1 MRFCFAILLTVVSAS
16 GASWY
21 VDKDATGTRAGTS
34 WANAWTNFAGV
45 TWGGGGVTAGDTLY
59 ISGGSTSKT
68 YAEQWTVGAAG
79 TVGSPINIRVG
90 QDTGHNGD
98 VIFDFSAS
106 ASFGTNHTGTII
118 TMDQNHVHVNGFVG
132 STSRLHLRN
141 FYNWANK
148 ETAIGF
154 TAGSKVGN
162 WIVGVTATN
171 INNFALFNYCS
182 NHVIANNTVLGVRGD
197 YFVRAI
203 VTSGPFGS
211 HQICSNSVLSWY
223 NSTQPPYGWDGYAYG
238 GPDGIQPGT
247 GTAIFANNFEV
258 QTTTNYTSSQHPD
271 MIQCNGD
278 NILIYG
284 NDFNNVGDS
293 CVDFDCWSTG
303 YIRNLRIYNN
313 TMRITSAVD
322 PYPEFIRLYSTS
334 AALTT
339 FSNVL
344 IANNTFAGN
353 TAWSPVKIQLFASGN
368 PTAPGCLIANN
379 IWYNCA
385 NGSSFPMVTIDS
397 STGFTASDW
406 HIETNVFYNASSP
419 QYLTIEGAQT
429 TTSNWVTTNGGSTSL
444 PTFTDAAGGD
454 FTLASGDSVARDR
467 GADLSAFFT
476 TDKDGNARSGTWDVG
491 AYEYTIGVD
500 VTAPTCAIS
509 SPTNNQPSVAT
520 SIAVSGTSSDDTA
533 VSSVTL
539 TNVSTAT
546 GFTVTGTTSWS
557 ATATLAYGSNY
568 LRAIATD
575 SSGNKATNAIA
586 VLAVNN
592 TNTWSSERSPYLGVQ
607 YLQVQNP
614 ASQHT
619 LMSNVPATY
628 VNMPITYAILT
639 GGAYGGSP
647 NGTNYYDLTYALN
660 TNNGWRVILQFS
672 DMPTNKILDY
682 LPYLTNRYPCW
693 MVIPLNENPDT
704 TETSETI
711 KYYRAV
717 MPNMRLGGPALYHLQ
732 NPTYINTL
740 ITNGAF
746 QMLDSFVMH
755 DYLAVPLNGL
765 CTSGWWTNE
774 YYHPI
779 YTPTNYNPGWSVSN
793 LVNRLTWMNSYTN
806 VLRTNFTD
814 TPKVMVTEYGIYQ
827 NDAPDGAYAG
837 QVFRNMQIPVW
848 VTANLAATNACP
860 YNNALYDGV
869 GVGYFTLGQQN
880 FISRVAPAKRATT
893 LNVTTLNIQP

>member
-1 MRFCFAILLTVVSAS
+1 MGKYLFLLIVFLLAVQSQAATNIAASVSRSDVNTAMAACSDGDTLSIPAGASVWTSALTVTKSISIIGAGTNSTFITNGQAS
-16 GASWY
+16 GVCTIFAFEPS
-21 VDKDATGTRAGTS
+21 
-34 WANAWTNFAGV
+34 ANAPQRLSSMAFIQTNGFAQQYIITVKGAISAFRLDRCFFTQGKTIIQTALSAGSGPVFGVIDHNHFYNCSLEIQCFNFRTGDTLDGDQMWTAWRASPSSYIGTTNSMVVENNSFHVDNSLAGDNDEPMSGGRGAIYAWRFNTHRSANTSRAYVGSDMHGAFAGV
-45 TWGGGGVTAGDTLY
+45 RGGILYEIYSNAFYVSTTYRLTKQRGGSWMAFGNTYWNTNTVRDFVNLGAETGTEQTANAATGDGYTNSFYWANISNGSENTTVVNDSLLPAVEGTHYFLHAPNATNNFYPYTPLVYPHPLVTAQDGGGG
-59 ISGGSTSKT
+59 
-68 YAEQWTVGAAG
+68 
-79 TVGSPINIRVG
+79 
-90 QDTGHNGD
+90 
-98 VIFDFSAS
+98 
-106 ASFGTNHTGTII
+106 
-118 TMDQNHVHVNGFVG
+118 
-132 STSRLHLRN
+132 
-141 FYNWANK
+141 
-148 ETAIGF
+148 
-154 TAGSKVGN
+154 
-162 WIVGVTATN
+162 
-171 INNFALFNYCS
+171 
-182 NHVIANNTVLGVRGD
+182 
-197 YFVRAI
+197 
-203 VTSGPFGS
+203 
-211 HQICSNSVLSWY
+211 
-223 NSTQPPYGWDGYAYG
+223 
-238 GPDGIQPGT
+238 
-247 GTAIFANNFEV
+247 
-258 QTTTNYTSSQHPD
+258 
-271 MIQCNGD
+271 
-278 NILIYG
+278 
-284 NDFNNVGDS
+284 
-293 CVDFDCWSTG
+293 
-303 YIRNLRIYNN
+303 
-313 TMRITSAVD
+313 
-322 PYPEFIRLYSTS
+322 
-334 AALTT
+334 
-339 FSNVL
+339 
-344 IANNTFAGN
+344 
-353 TAWSPVKIQLFASGN
+353 
-368 PTAPGCLIANN
+368 
-379 IWYNCA
+379 
-385 NGSSFPMVTIDS
+385 
-397 STGFTASDW
+397 
-406 HIETNVFYNASSP
+406 
-419 QYLTIEGAQT
+419 
-429 TTSNWVTTNGGSTSL
+429 
-444 PTFTDAAGGD
+444 
-454 FTLASGDSVARDR
+454 
-467 GADLSAFFT
+467 
-476 TDKDGNARSGTWDVG
+476 
-491 AYEYTIGVD
+491 D
-500 VTAPTCAIS
+500 VTAPTCAIT

-520 SIAVSGTSSDDTA
+520 SIAINGTSSDNVA

-546 GFTVTGTTSWS
+546 GFTVNGTTSWS

-568 LRAIATD
+568 IRAIATD

-614 ASQHT
+614 AAQHT

-672 DMPTNKILDY
+672 DMPTNKILTY

-732 NPTYINTL
+732 NPTYVNTL

-848 VTANLAATNACP
+848 VTANFATTNQCP